1 MSDLN
6 STSNLKTVRVVI
18 KGRVQGVSYRGWTVD
33 NVTELGLSGWVRNK
47 KDGGNV
53 EAMFSGSPEKVLE
66 MERRCWVGPP
76 AAKVTGVDVNDCD
89 EDLAP
94 GFECRLTV

>member
-1 MSDLN
+1 MSDPS
-6 STSNLKTVRVVI
+6 STAHIKTVRVVI

-33 NVTELGLSGWVRNK
+33 NATDLGLSGWVRNR
-47 KDGGNV
+47 KDGTV

-76 AAKVTGVDVNDCD
+76 AAEVTGVDVNTCG

>member
-1 MSDLN
+1 MSDPS
-6 STSNLKTVRVVI
+6 STAHIKTVRVVI
-18 KGRVQGVSYRGWTVD
+18 KGRVQGVTYRGWTVD
-33 NVTELGLSGWVRNK
+33 NATDLGLSGWVRNR
-47 KDGGNV
+47 KDGTV
-53 EAMFSGSPEKVLE
+53 EAMFSGSSEKVLE

-76 AAKVTGVDVNDCD
+76 AAKVTGVDINACD